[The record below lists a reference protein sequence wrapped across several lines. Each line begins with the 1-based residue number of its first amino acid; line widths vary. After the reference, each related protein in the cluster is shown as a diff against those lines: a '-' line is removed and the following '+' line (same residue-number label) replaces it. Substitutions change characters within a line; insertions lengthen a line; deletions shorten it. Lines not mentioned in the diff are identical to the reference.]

1 MRIIFKFCIFI
12 FVLAITVTNA
22 SMKFTNGSDF
32 AIIYALNHYYKDN
45 LLLKEKIRSV
55 PQKELDILSLCNEL
69 RKLGIYCDLITSG
82 INSAIMNLNP
92 NELLVLAQKPLL
104 SQNMPTILIVK
115 RDHVNKLKLLSFLD
129 GKAIDVTCDELFE
142 YFNSKCLNQVIVL
155 KGATS
160 KGQKIDDEILHNK
173 MKLSSAITNISL
185 TEYIFKEDIEG
196 DMLKIPTLVDLGEIP
211 STGGRIVLKIP
222 VKNIGRKNLILKHMI
237 TECQCVKN
245 LEYPSSIKPG
255 ESSYIT
261 FSIDPDYYKG
271 NTILENTIRLIS
283 SDPKHKDVAIKI
295 IGILSE
301 QNNLLI
307 EPLSLFNVIKD
318 HKLKYKHKIKIFVSD
333 SNKKEDFDVSYK
345 LEYDHNLFSEKA
357 SLCNQMQIGKY
368 VQIAQLELELINS
381 EFKSYK
387 TAGHITLF
395 ISYRGI
401 LRTFSIPYVILNNEA
416 SKSEEQ

>member
-22 SMKFTNGSDF
+22 NMKFTNGSDF

-92 NELLVLAQKPLL
+92 NELVVLAQKPLL

-160 KGQKIDDEILHNK
+160 KEQKIDDEILHNK
-173 MKLSSAITNISL
+173 IKLSSAIS
-185 TEYIFKEDIEG
+185 
-196 DMLKIPTLVDLGEIP
+196 
-211 STGGRIVLKIP
+211 
-222 VKNIGRKNLILKHMI
+222 
-237 TECQCVKN
+237 
-245 LEYPSSIKPG
+245 
-255 ESSYIT
+255 
-261 FSIDPDYYKG
+261 
-271 NTILENTIRLIS
+271 
-283 SDPKHKDVAIKI
+283 
-295 IGILSE
+295 
-301 QNNLLI
+301 
-307 EPLSLFNVIKD
+307 
-318 HKLKYKHKIKIFVSD
+318 
-333 SNKKEDFDVSYK
+333 
-345 LEYDHNLFSEKA
+345 
-357 SLCNQMQIGKY
+357 
-368 VQIAQLELELINS
+368 
-381 EFKSYK
+381 
-387 TAGHITLF
+387 
-395 ISYRGI
+395 
-401 LRTFSIPYVILNNEA
+401 
-416 SKSEEQ
+416 